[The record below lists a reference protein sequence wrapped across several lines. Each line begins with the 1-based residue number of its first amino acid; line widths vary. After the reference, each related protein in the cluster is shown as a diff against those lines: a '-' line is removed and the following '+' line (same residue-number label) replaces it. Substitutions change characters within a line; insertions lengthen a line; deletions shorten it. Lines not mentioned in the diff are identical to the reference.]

1 MTMRKAVLNG
11 VAPRPSVRNLLT
23 RTLAI
28 ITLTLVTVLALL
40 VAVVVLP
47 GLAGLTPLIVVS
59 GSMEPALHVGDI
71 AVTRRVSP
79 ASLKLDDV
87 VTYRLGSSFNT
98 HRIIRVEETP
108 QGRRFEVKGDAN
120 ATPDG
125 ELVAPERVVARV
137 VYSIPR
143 MGFVVAFANSPAGLT
158 LLIVGPAFVLALM
171 WYREREMKKAR
182 SRGHVANR
190 RATSGAPIPDMK
202 RG

>member
-1 MTMRKAVLNG
+1 MTMRKAELNRA
-11 VAPRPSVRNLLT
+11 APRPSVRNLLT
-23 RTLAI
+23 RTLAA
-28 ITLTLVTVLALL
+28 ITLILVTALALL

-71 AVTRRVSP
+71 VVTRRVSP
-79 ASLKLDDV
+79 GSLKVDDV
-87 VTYRLGSSFNT
+87 VTYRLGASLNT
-98 HRIIRVEETP
+98 HRIIRIEETP

-125 ELVAPERVVARV
+125 ELVPPEQVIARV
-137 VYSIPR
+137 VYSVPK

-158 LLIVGPAFVLALM
+158 LFIVGPAVVLTLM

-190 RATSGAPIPDMK
+190 RASSGAPIPDMK